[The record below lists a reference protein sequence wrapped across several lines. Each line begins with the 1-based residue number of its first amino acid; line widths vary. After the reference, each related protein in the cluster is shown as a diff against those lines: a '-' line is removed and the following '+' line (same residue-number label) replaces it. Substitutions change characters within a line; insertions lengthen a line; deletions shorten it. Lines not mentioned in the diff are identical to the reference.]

1 MQSYVK
7 MGQKHRP
14 RGLYVYESG
23 ADADGKP
30 NPEPQGVLPFAF
42 QILGLTFWFWLSCR
56 TP

>member
-7 MGQKHRP
+7 MGQLHAP
-14 RGLYVYESG
+14 RGLYVYSSG
-23 ADADGKP
+23 GDVDGKR

-42 QILGLTFWFWLSCR
+42 QILGFTFCFWLSIR

>member
-7 MGQKHRP
+7 MGQLYAP
-14 RGLYVYESG
+14 RGLYVYGSG
-23 ADADGKP
+23 VDADGKP